1 MAFETVVVDEAAR
14 ASPPD
19 LLIPMSLA
27 KTRIILVGD
36 HRQLPHMLEP
46 EIEKEMEGEESEFSQ
61 EILKQSLFER
71 LFKEMQ
77 LREKNDGIKRT
88 VTLDVQFRMHPILGA
103 FISNNFYKQYGEE
116 FRSELPKDNFIHGL
130 SAYAQAVAA
139 WIEIP
144 FQKGP
149 ESGSISKKRI
159 CEAKRIAK
167 EAHAILNERQ
177 ELSVGVI
184 SFYSDQVNE
193 LNREMEKL
201 GLVEPIEYSDSYR
214 IAEDYKFTPGASGK
228 IKDRL
233 RVGTVDAFQGVE
245 ASSYCCG

>member
-1 MAFETVVVDEAAR
+1 MVRRAVERYSVVLAATCQQAVGRRMATAKLGEYYQNLEREMGETAAFESVAFETVVVDEAAR

-46 EIEKEMEGEESEFSQ
+46 EIEKEMEGEESEFPQ

-103 FISNNFYKQYGEE
+103 FISNNFYKQYGENLD
-116 FRSELPKDNFIHGL
+116 RT
-130 SAYAQAVAA
+130 AQ
-139 WIEIP
+139 
-144 FQKGP
+144 
-149 ESGSISKKRI
+149 R
-159 CEAKRIAK
+159 
-167 EAHAILNERQ
+167 
-177 ELSVGVI
+177 
-184 SFYSDQVNE
+184 
-193 LNREMEKL
+193 
-201 GLVEPIEYSDSYR
+201 
-214 IAEDYKFTPGASGK
+214 
-228 IKDRL
+228 
-233 RVGTVDAFQGVE
+233 
-245 ASSYCCG
+245 

>member
-1 MAFETVVVDEAAR
+1 MAF
-14 ASPPD
+14 
-19 LLIPMSLA
+19 LLI
-27 KTRIILVGD
+27 
-36 HRQLPHMLEP
+36 
-46 EIEKEMEGEESEFSQ
+46 
-61 EILKQSLFER
+61 
-71 LFKEMQ
+71 
-77 LREKNDGIKRT
+77 
-88 VTLDVQFRMHPILGA
+88 
-103 FISNNFYKQYGEE
+103 
-116 FRSELPKDNFIHGL
+116 
-130 SAYAQAVAA
+130 AQAVAA
-139 WIEIP
+139 WIEVP

-149 ESGSISKKRI
+149 ESGSISKKI

-214 IAEDYKFTPGASGK
+214 IAEDYKFTPECFRK

-233 RVGTVDAFQGVE
+233 RVGDGCLSRMEFGV
-245 ASSYCCG
+245 SFFR